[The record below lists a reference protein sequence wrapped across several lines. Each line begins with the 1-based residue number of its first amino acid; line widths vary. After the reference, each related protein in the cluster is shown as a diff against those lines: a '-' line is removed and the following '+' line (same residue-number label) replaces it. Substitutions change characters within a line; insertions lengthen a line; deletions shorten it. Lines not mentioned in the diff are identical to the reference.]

1 MLELSDEDLQ
11 QLCQYLEIITFIS
24 VGRHN
29 NQEEANSL
37 IKIKQDYCMDLY
49 LLLNPLLFWLDF
61 SVEREER
68 LNLFKQVYQTI
79 KDVLDNLPP
88 KKVDIDIL

>member
-1 MLELSDEDLQ
+1 
-11 QLCQYLEIITFIS
+11 
-24 VGRHN
+24 
-29 NQEEANSL
+29 
-37 IKIKQDYCMDLY
+37 MDLY

-61 SVEREER
+61 SVERDER
-68 LNLFKQVYQTI
+68 LTLFKSVYKTI